1 MQAHFCGPEGPAS
14 ASLQGT
20 EATGSSQVHT
30 SCPALSRCASRA
42 GSSLSKAAP
51 SLPAG
56 QGCGK
61 VSSGPRAAARLPDQ
75 SQPARSTPPFSFL
88 FLVVPEGIGRH
99 HSWLCFS
106 FSFFFKSVFLLE
118 ASEGGVWSQ
127 FCRLRFPVPSL
138 LHEDSNPGH
147 SLRVVLRIKSD
158 NVHGNPPH
166 METLFPSEMPRTG
179 SGCGLRRPGLHGHLR
194 PVLGYIEPRS
204 WSAMVFCDHLSP
216 NITCLFLS
224 HS

>member
-1 MQAHFCGPEGPAS
+1 MPLSKGPRPQGPPRCTPAVLPS
-14 ASLQGT
+14 AG
-20 EATGSSQVHT
+20 V
-30 SCPALSRCASRA
+30 PAGA

-99 HSWLCFS
+99 HSWLFFS

-179 SGCGLRRPGLHGHLR
+179 SGCGLRCPGLHGTPAARAGL
-194 PVLGYIEPRS
+194 YRS
-204 WSAMVFCDHLSP
+204 PQLVRDGL
-216 NITCLFLS
+216 L
-224 HS
+224 

>member
-1 MQAHFCGPEGPAS
+1 MQAHFCRPEGPAS

-30 SCPALSRCASRA
+30 SCPALSRCASGA

-75 SQPARSTPPFSFL
+75 SQPACSTPPFSFL

-99 HSWLCFS
+99 HSWLFFS
-106 FSFFFKSVFLLE
+106 FSFFFKSVFLLGKFNLPQC
-118 ASEGGVWSQ
+118 GGKGWGA
-127 FCRLRFPVPSL
+127 FGPS
-138 LHEDSNPGH
+138 S
-147 SLRVVLRIKSD
+147 V
-158 NVHGNPPH
+158 
-166 METLFPSEMPRTG
+166 
-179 SGCGLRRPGLHGHLR
+179 GCGFRYHLYYMRTVTPVTHSGL
-194 PVLGYIEPRS
+194 
-204 WSAMVFCDHLSP
+204 F
-216 NITCLFLS
+216 
-224 HS
+224 